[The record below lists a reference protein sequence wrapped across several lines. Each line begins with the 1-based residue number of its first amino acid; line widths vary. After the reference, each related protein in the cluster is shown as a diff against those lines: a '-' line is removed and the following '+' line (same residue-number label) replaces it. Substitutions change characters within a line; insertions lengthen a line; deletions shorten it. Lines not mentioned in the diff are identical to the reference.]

1 MQIYFSESTSLY
13 IYSSF
18 LQANAAIIAI
28 LGLFIIYRIQS
39 LQSSIDVIKS
49 DIMRDRGMY
58 SHPKTVLDFDLVSI
72 EEKEKK
78 ISALNPDHYYLL
90 HYKIWVENLK
100 SITQLK
106 TLITFPTIFLTL
118 AIIIDGVCL
127 LFCSNL
133 HYYHKMAE
141 VSLAYSVILIH
152 IILWV
157 YICVSIIKV
166 IKQN

>member
-1 MQIYFSESTSLY
+1 MIYFTESTSLY

-49 DIMRDRGMY
+49 DIMRDRGTY
-58 SHPKTVLDFDLVSI
+58 SHPKTVLDFDSASI
-72 EEKEKK
+72 DDKGKK
-78 ISALNPDHYYLL
+78 FTALQKDHYYLL
-90 HYKIWVENLK
+90 HYKIWLENLK
-100 SITQLK
+100 SITNHK
-106 TLITFPTIFLTL
+106 TLITIPTLFLTT
-118 AIIIDGVCL
+118 AIIIDAVCL

-133 HYYHKMAE
+133 HYYHKTAE
-141 VSLAYSVILIH
+141 VFLAYFVVLIH
-152 IILWV
+152 ISLWI
-157 YICVSIIKV
+157 YISMSIIKV